1 MLCMWPCSSCGWC
14 GSFSPSVHSHKVEIW
29 LLTHTQPPHSKSA
42 QFIRISWGT
51 PPLPF
56 PSCCRFYHIR
66 LLHNPSI
73 TLTEC
78 AVSCG
83 SLQSACYVITHF
95 VQTQGFFPQSQHVS
109 ALAWSYALTN
119 TTHADYRLCSPC
131 LCLGNSPNKSLS
143 TFAMQSACI
152 ILKPFGNCLV
162 LHTNSSI
169 KSSQELL
176 PTPIFQALNS
186 QSFNLLAVVNHHGD
200 NSAHSYFPDFGF
212 TSHLIS

>member
-1 MLCMWPCSSCGWC
+1 MKQWTQGHKHRKSHKWWMVDMLCMWPCSCCGWR

-29 LLTHTQPPHSKSA
+29 LLIHTQPPHSKSA

-83 SLQSACYVITHF
+83 SLQSACYVIIHF
-95 VQTQGFFPQSQHVS
+95 VQTQGFFPQSQHS
-109 ALAWSYALTN
+109 ARFSISMK
-119 TTHADYRLCSPC
+119 LCSHKYHSCRLPP
-131 LCLGNSPNKSLS
+131 LLS
-143 TFAMQSACI
+143 
-152 ILKPFGNCLV
+152 V
-162 LHTNSSI
+162 LRPGQLT
-169 KSSQELL
+169 K
-176 PTPIFQALNS
+176 
-186 QSFNLLAVVNHHGD
+186 
-200 NSAHSYFPDFGF
+200 
-212 TSHLIS
+212 